1 MKCPFTRRI
10 KIHLYKWRYQ
20 MFLLSQYNIF
30 LLKITRTVKHY
41 INEKIEKKMCCVVKL
56 FLIYEICSNI
66 KKDELPFSAWFK
78 YDCNGE
84 RCQRQTNKSCYNC
97 YNDNANWN
105 KTKIYELFEILFI
118 IFVINHAMRNI
129 QSLAAGLLVS
139 MIGWNCPCN
148 KILKLKKKK

>member
-1 MKCPFTRRI
+1 MTLPNVSLNTPI
-10 KIHLYKWRYQ
+10 TLI
-20 MFLLSQYNIF
+20 
-30 LLKITRTVKHY
+30 LLKVTRTVKHY
-41 INEKIEKKMCCVVKL
+41 INEKIQNWKKKVKV

-66 KKDELPFSAWFK
+66 KKDELPFAAWFE

-84 RCQRQTNKSCYNC
+84 RCQRQTNKSWYNC

-118 IFVINHAMRNI
+118 IYVINHAMRNRR
-129 QSLAAGLLVS
+129 SLVAGLLVS

-148 KILKLKKKK
+148 KILKLKKNMAQYKKK

>member
-1 MKCPFTRRI
+1 MTLPNVSLNTPI
-10 KIHLYKWRYQ
+10 TLI
-20 MFLLSQYNIF
+20 

-66 KKDELPFSAWFK
+66 KKDELPFAAWFK
-78 YDCNGE
+78 YDCNDE

-148 KILKLKKKK
+148 KILKLKKNRGQYKKK